1 MNMAVNCGQHNVSDF
16 SHICLVNEAFYFY
29 VTFQPAL
36 FENIVSE
43 TVQHLQEII
52 RPKGGEEKVC
62 HTKGWGNPREI
73 LDSEEGQKKNV
84 CGCKR
89 KL

>member
-1 MNMAVNCGQHNVSDF
+1 MNMAVKCGQHNVSDF
-16 SHICLVNEAFYFY
+16 SCICLVNEDFCFC

-52 RPKGGEEKVC
+52 RPKGGEEKVG
-62 HTKGWGNPREI
+62 HTCRGHQGGGSTLEKSWIR
-73 LDSEEGQKKNV
+73 
-84 CGCKR
+84 
-89 KL
+89 